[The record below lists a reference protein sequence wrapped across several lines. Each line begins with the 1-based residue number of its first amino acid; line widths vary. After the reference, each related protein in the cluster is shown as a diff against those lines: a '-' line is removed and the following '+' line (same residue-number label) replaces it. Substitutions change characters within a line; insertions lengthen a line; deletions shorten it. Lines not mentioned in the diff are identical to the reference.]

1 MKLTYLAKYTF
12 LYFFFLIPCSNL
24 FSQERGLDEQINE
37 AFTPIANWW
46 EGLILHNFPGTG
58 IPTIIILLVG
68 GALFFTF
75 YFGFVNIR
83 HFSTAINTVLG
94 KYDSVDDNINKEHK
108 TQNSESLDTTQLKK
122 TDQGEV
128 SHFQALATAVSG
140 TVGNGNIA
148 GVALAIAVGGP
159 GATFWMILCGLI
171 GMSTKFVECTL
182 GVKYRDVGSDG
193 TVYGGPMYYLTKGLQ
208 EKGFVSLGKTLAVI
222 FAFLC
227 IGASFG
233 GVMLLNLIRLLC
245 NL

>member
-1 MKLTYLAKYTF
+1 MKPTYLAKYTF
-12 LYFFFLIPCSNL
+12 LYFFFLIPGSKL
-24 FSQERGLDEQINE
+24 FSQDRGLDEKINE

-46 EGLILHNFPGTG
+46 EGLILHNFPGTE

-83 HFSTAINTVLG
+83 HFSTAINTVIG
-94 KYDSVDDNINKEHK
+94 KYDSVNENIKKEHK
-108 TQNSESLDTTQLKK
+108 NQNSESPDINESKK

-171 GMSTKFVECTL
+171 GMSTKFVE
-182 GVKYRDVGSDG
+182 
-193 TVYGGPMYYLTKGLQ
+193 
-208 EKGFVSLGKTLAVI
+208 
-222 FAFLC
+222 
-227 IGASFG
+227 
-233 GVMLLNLIRLLC
+233 
-245 NL
+245 

>member
-46 EGLILHNFPGTG
+46 EGLILHNFLGTE

-94 KYDSVDDNINKEHK
+94 KYDSVDVNIKKLHK
-108 TQNSESLDTTQLKK
+108 NQNY
-122 TDQGEV
+122 V
-128 SHFQALATAVSG
+128 SPDI
-140 TVGNGNIA
+140 N
-148 GVALAIAVGGP
+148 
-159 GATFWMILCGLI
+159 
-171 GMSTKFVECTL
+171 
-182 GVKYRDVGSDG
+182 
-193 TVYGGPMYYLTKGLQ
+193 
-208 EKGFVSLGKTLAVI
+208 
-222 FAFLC
+222 
-227 IGASFG
+227 
-233 GVMLLNLIRLLC
+233 
-245 NL
+245 

>member
-1 MKLTYLAKYTF
+1 MKPTYLAKYTF

-24 FSQERGLDEQINE
+24 FSQERGLDEKINE

-46 EGLILHNFPGTG
+46 EALILHNFPGTE

-94 KYDSVDDNINKEHK
+94 KYDSVDENIKKEHK
-108 TQNSESLDTTQLKK
+108 TQNSESLNTAQLKK

-171 GMSTKFVECTL
+171 GMSTKFIPR
-182 GVKYRDVGSDG
+182 K
-193 TVYGGPMYYLTKGLQ
+193 
-208 EKGFVSLGKTLAVI
+208 
-222 FAFLC
+222 
-227 IGASFG
+227 
-233 GVMLLNLIRLLC
+233 
-245 NL
+245 